1 MSSTRTIRIENSG
14 ATRTVVRNNGPAGPA
29 GPAGTPGTMTGP
41 GSATADAIALFN
53 GTTGN
58 VLKNSNVLLSAL
70 ATASALASGLAG
82 KQNTVAGKG
91 LSEQDFTTVLK
102 AKLDALGT
110 ATYRGSYTTLANLQA
125 AVPAGN
131 AGDYAHVQ
139 VLGTDLKVYH
149 WDSTNGVWQPGVDLS
164 GKVDKVA
171 GKGLSKNDFSDA
183 YLAMLSTAVQ
193 TTTLDAEIA
202 ALTPV
207 LDDIA
212 AHIASPFDPHP
223 SSYAGI
229 GVEDGVTAQTV
240 PNGTT
245 AQVVTAFNTAQGF
258 NDASNDC
265 TPNKVNSRVEITR
278 TGRYKVDWSMT
289 VAAGTNNVQV
299 YGGVILGGA
308 LMVSGQAATK
318 LGTSSDRHFM
328 GGTAIIDVASVAG
341 TDGHVKMGI
350 WHGHGGSVDL
360 TPLFAGLIAVRLGDS
375 P

>member
-1 MSSTRTIRIENSG
+1 MSTTKTIRIENNG

-29 GPAGTPGTMTGP
+29 GAAGTPGSMTGP

-53 GTTGN
+53 GTTGS

-70 ATASALASGLAG
+70 ATAAALTAGLAG

-91 LSEQDFTTVLK
+91 LSEQDFTTALK

-125 AVPAGN
+125 AVPIGN

-183 YLAMLSTAVQ
+183 YLAMLTTAVQ
-193 TTTLDAEIA
+193 TTTFEAAFDALDPIA
-202 ALTPV
+202 A
-207 LDDIA
+207 DIA

-229 GVEDGVTAQTV
+229 GVDDGVTAQTV

-278 TGRYKVDWSMT
+278 TGRYKVEWSMT

-360 TPLFAGLIAVRLGDS
+360 TPLFAGLIVVRLGDS

>member
-1 MSSTRTIRIENSG
+1 
-14 ATRTVVRNNGPAGPA
+14 
-29 GPAGTPGTMTGP
+29 MTGP

-70 ATASALASGLAG
+70 ATASALTAGLAG

-91 LSEQDFTTVLK
+91 LSEQDFTTALK

-110 ATYRGSYTTLANLQA
+110 ATYRGAYTTLANLQA
-125 AVPAGN
+125 AVPTGN

-183 YLAMLSTAVQ
+183 YLAMLTTAVQ
-193 TTTLDAEIA
+193 TTTFEAAFDALDPIA
-202 ALTPV
+202 A
-207 LDDIA
+207 DIA

-229 GVEDGVTAQTV
+229 GLDNGVTAQAV
-240 PNGTT
+240 ANGTT

-265 TPNKVNSRVEITR
+265 TSNKVNNRVEVTR

-289 VAAGTNNVQV
+289 VAANTNNVQV
-299 YGGVILGGA
+299 YGGVIVNSTVV
-308 LMVSGQAATK
+308 VSGQAATK

-360 TPLFAGLIAVRLGDS
+360 TPLFAGLIVVRLGDS